1 MFLFLGEGEVIAGID
16 PHTLLPKSKGESSSQ
31 GLNAAQSKEKK
42 DLVFVN
48 IGPSHPAT
56 HGTLRALCA
65 LDGETIVASVTEIGY
80 LHRGFEKDC
89 EVHTFQQCI
98 PYTDRLN
105 YVSAI
110 MNNIGFCKAVE
121 RMLAIQVPERAIYV
135 RVITAELNRI
145 IDHLVCAGANLV
157 DIGALTNFW
166 YSFNVREKV
175 YNILE
180 KLCGARLTSS
190 YLRIGG
196 LSRDVYPAFED
207 EVIAVLKEIR
217 KGVQDVKKLV
227 STNRIFLDRTKDICV
242 ISADKA
248 ISYGWTGPTLRASG
262 VEYDLR
268 RAEPYY
274 HYEDFKFDVP
284 IGTVGDV
291 YDRIFIRFYEI
302 EESIHIIE
310 QALRKLPGGPVM
322 TDDKRVAL
330 PPKQQTYGNIEGL
343 MNHFKIIMHGI
354 CPEPGEIYDATE
366 AANGELGFSIIADGS
381 KNPYRVKC
389 RPPCFMNFAAY
400 HEMIEGTMIADAV
413 ANLGSI
419 NIIAGELDR

>member
-1 MFLFLGEGEVIAGID
+1 MNDID
-16 PHTLLPKSKGESSSQ
+16 TKTLLPKSSE
-31 GLNAAQSKEKK
+31 GLASIEGKRKK

-48 IGPSHPAT
+48 LGPSHPAT

-65 LDGETIVASVTEIGY
+65 LDGETIVAAATEIGY

-89 EVHTFQQCI
+89 EVHTYQQVI

-105 YVSAI
+105 YLSAI
-110 MNNIGFCKAVE
+110 MNNVGYCKAVE
-121 RMLAIQVPERAIYV
+121 RMLEITIPERAMAV
-135 RVITAELNRI
+135 RLITCELNRI
-145 IDHLVCAGANLV
+145 IDHLVCAGTNLV

-166 YSFNVREKV
+166 YSFNAREKV
-175 YNILE
+175 YDILE

-196 LSRDVYPAFED
+196 LARDLYPSFAD
-207 EVIAVLKEIR
+207 DVKTVLKDIR
-217 KGVQDVKKLV
+217 HNTGEMQKLI
-227 STNRIFLDRTKDICV
+227 SKNRIFLDRTQDICV
-242 ISADKA
+242 VSKETA
-248 ISYGWTGPTLRASG
+248 IAYGWTGPTLRASG

-268 RAEPYY
+268 KAEPYY
-274 HYEDFKFDVP
+274 HYEDYKFDVP
-284 IGTVGDV
+284 VGTKGDI
-291 YDRIFIRFYEI
+291 YDRIFVRLLEI
-302 EESIHIIE
+302 EESASIIE
-310 QALRKLPGGPVM
+310 QALKKIPKGPVM

-354 CPEPGEIYDATE
+354 LPPAGEVYDFTE
-366 AANGELGFSIIADGS
+366 AANGELGFYVVSDGS

-389 RPPCFMNFAAY
+389 RPPCFMNFAAF
-400 HEMIEGTMIADAV
+400 HEMIEGRMVADAV
-413 ANLGSI
+413 ATLGSI

>member
-1 MFLFLGEGEVIAGID
+1 MID
-16 PHTLLPKSKGESSSQ
+16 NFDTKTLLPVRSSR
-31 GLNAAQSKEKK
+31 GLDSLKQQEKK
-42 DLVFVN
+42 DLVLVN
-48 IGPSHPAT
+48 LGPSHPAT
-56 HGTLRALCA
+56 HGTLRAFLA
-65 LDGETIVASVTEIGY
+65 LDGETIAAAVTEIGY

-89 EVHTFQQCI
+89 EAHTFQQCI

-105 YVSAI
+105 YVSAMI
-110 MNNIGFCKAVE
+110 NNVGFCKAVE
-121 RMLAIQVPERAIYV
+121 RMLNVPVPERAIAI
-135 RVITAELNRI
+135 RVLACELNRI

-166 YSFNVREKV
+166 YTFNVREKV

-190 YLRIGG
+190 YTRIGG
-196 LSRDVYPAFED
+196 LSRDVYPEFDA
-207 EVIAVLKEIR
+207 EVKAVLKEIQ
-217 KGVQDVKKLV
+217 KSVKEVKTLI
-227 STNRIFLDRTKDICV
+227 STNRIFLDRTKGICI
-242 ISADKA
+242 ISKERA
-248 ISYGWTGPTLRASG
+248 ISYGWTGPTLRATG

-268 RAEPYY
+268 KSDPYY
-274 HYEDFKFDVP
+274 NYQNYQFDIPV
-284 IGTVGDV
+284 GSVGDV
-291 YDRIFIRFYEI
+291 YDRIILRFYEI

-310 QALRKLPGGPVM
+310 QVLAKLPKGPVM

-354 CPEPGEIYDATE
+354 CPAPGEVYDFTE
-366 AANGELGFSIIADGS
+366 AANGELGFYIVADGN

-400 HEMIEGTMIADAV
+400 GEMIEGAMVADAV

>member
-1 MFLFLGEGEVIAGID
+1 MSARID
-16 PHTLLPKSKGESSSQ
+16 PKTLLPSSQ
-31 GLNAAQSKEKK
+31 GLDALKPKDKK
-42 DLVFVN
+42 DLVMVN
-48 IGPSHPAT
+48 LGPSHPAT

-65 LDGETIVASVTEIGY
+65 LDGETIVAAVTEMGY

-110 MNNIGFCKAVE
+110 MNNVGFCKAVE
-121 RMLAIQVPERAIYV
+121 RMLGIPVPERAASI
-135 RVITAELNRI
+135 RVITCELNRI

-166 YSFNVREKV
+166 YSFNARERV

-190 YLRIGG
+190 YTRIGG
-196 LSRDVYPAFED
+196 LMRDVYPDFAAE
-207 EVIAVLKEIR
+207 IKAVLKEIR
-217 KGVQDVKKLV
+217 ASVKDVMKLV
-227 STNRIFLDRTKDICV
+227 SQNRIFLDRTKGLCI
-242 ISADKA
+242 IPKERA

-268 RAEPYY
+268 KAEPYY
-274 HYEDFKFDVP
+274 HYEDYRFDVP
-284 IGTVGDV
+284 VGTVGDI

-310 QALRKLPGGPVM
+310 QALGKMPKGPVM

-330 PPKQQTYGNIEGL
+330 PPKQETYGNIEGL

-354 CPEPGEIYDATE
+354 CPEPSEVYDYTE
-366 AANGELGFSIIADGS
+366 ASNGELGFTIIADGG

>member
-1 MFLFLGEGEVIAGID
+1 MID
-16 PHTLLPKSKGESSSQ
+16 SQTLLPVSSSKGLEALKPQ
-31 GLNAAQSKEKK
+31 ERK
-42 DLVFVN
+42 DLLMVN
-48 IGPSHPAT
+48 LGPSHPAT

-65 LDGETIVASVTEIGY
+65 LDGETIVAAVTEIGY

-89 EVHTFQQCI
+89 EAHTFQQCI

-110 MNNIGFCKAVE
+110 MNNVGFCKAVE
-121 RMLAIQVPERAIYV
+121 RMLAIQVPERAIYI

-166 YSFNVREKV
+166 YTFNVREKV

-190 YLRIGG
+190 YTRIGG
-196 LSRDVYPAFED
+196 LTRDVYPEFGD
-207 EVIAVLKEIR
+207 EVKAVLKEIR
-217 KGVQDVKKLV
+217 ASVKDVQKLIAP
-227 STNRIFLDRTKDICV
+227 NRIFLDRTKGVCI
-242 ISADKA
+242 ISKERA
-248 ISYGWTGPTLRASG
+248 ISYGWTGPTLRACG

-268 RAEPYY
+268 KAEPYY
-274 HYEDFKFDVP
+274 NYSDFQFDIPV
-284 IGTVGDV
+284 GTVGDV

-310 QALRKLPGGPVM
+310 QALGKMPKGPIM

-354 CPEPGEIYDATE
+354 CPAPGEVYDFTE
-366 AANGELGFSIIADGS
+366 AANGELGFYIVADGS

-389 RPPCFMNFAAY
+389 RPPCFMNFAAFG
-400 HEMIEGTMIADAV
+400 EMIEGSMIADAV
-413 ANLGSI
+413 ASLGSI

>member
-1 MFLFLGEGEVIAGID
+1 MID
-16 PHTLLPKSKGESSSQ
+16 NFDTKTLLPVRSSQ
-31 GLNAAQSKEKK
+31 GLDSLKHQEKK
-42 DLVFVN
+42 DLVLVN
-48 IGPSHPAT
+48 LGPSHPAS
-56 HGTLRALCA
+56 HGTLRAFLA
-65 LDGETIVASVTEIGY
+65 LDGETIAAAVTEIGY

-89 EVHTFQQCI
+89 EAHTFQQCI

-110 MNNIGFCKAVE
+110 MNNVGFCKAVE
-121 RMLAIQVPERAIYV
+121 RMLRVEVPERAIYI
-135 RVITAELNRI
+135 RVITNELNRI

-190 YLRIGG
+190 YTRIGG
-196 LSRDVYPAFED
+196 LSRDVYPEFAA
-207 EVIAVLKEIR
+207 EVKAVLKEIQLGL
-217 KGVQDVKKLV
+217 KDVQKLV
-227 STNRIFLDRTKDICV
+227 SNNRIFLDRTKDICV
-242 ISADKA
+242 ISKERA
-248 ISYGWTGPTLRASG
+248 ISYGWTGPTLRACG

-268 RAEPYY
+268 KSDPYY
-274 HYEDFKFDVP
+274 HYEDFKFDIPV
-284 IGTVGDV
+284 GSVGDT

-310 QALRKLPGGPVM
+310 QALGKMPKGPII

-354 CPEPGEIYDATE
+354 CPEPGEIYDFTE
-366 AANGELGFSIIADGS
+366 AANGELGFYIVADGG

-389 RPPCFMNFAAY
+389 RPPCFMNFAAFG
-400 HEMIEGTMIADAV
+400 EMIEGTMVADAV
-413 ANLGSI
+413 ATLGSI

>member
-1 MFLFLGEGEVIAGID
+1 MNSID
-16 PHTLLPKSKGESSSQ
+16 PKTLLPVSSSQ
-31 GLNAAQSKEKK
+31 GLNSAVHKEKK

-48 IGPSHPAT
+48 LGPSHPAT

-65 LDGETIVASVTEIGY
+65 LDGETIVAAVTEMGY

-110 MNNIGFCKAVE
+110 MNNVGFCKAVE
-121 RMLAIQVPERAIYV
+121 RMLGIQVPERAIYI
-135 RVITAELNRI
+135 RVLTCELNRI

-190 YLRIGG
+190 YTRIGG
-196 LSRDVYPAFED
+196 LARDAYPEFAA
-207 EVIAVLKEIR
+207 EVKAVLLEIR
-217 KGVQDVKKLV
+217 KGVKDIRKLV
-227 STNRIFLDRTKDICV
+227 SKNRIFLDRTKDVCV
-242 ISADKA
+242 ISKEKA
-248 ISYGWTGPTLRASG
+248 IAYGWTGPTLRACG
-262 VEYDLR
+262 VDYDLR
-268 RAEPYY
+268 KNEPYY
-274 HYEDFKFDVP
+274 HYGDFEFDVP
-284 IGTVGDV
+284 VGTIGDV
-291 YDRIFIRFYEI
+291 YDRFFLRFYEI
-302 EESIHIIE
+302 EESMRIIE
-310 QALRKLPGGPVM
+310 QALAKLPGGPIL

-354 CPEPGEIYDATE
+354 CPEPGEVYDSTE
-366 AANGELGFSIIADGS
+366 AANGELGFYIVADGS

-389 RPPCFMNFAAY
+389 RPPCLMNFAAF
-400 HEMIEGTMIADAV
+400 HEMIEGSMVADAV

>member
-1 MFLFLGEGEVIAGID
+1 MTPID
-16 PHTLLPKSKGESSSQ
+16 PQTLLPQSSE
-31 GLNAAQSKEKK
+31 GLASIEGKRKK
-42 DLVFVN
+42 DLVYVN
-48 IGPSHPAT
+48 LGPSHPAT

-65 LDGETIVASVTEIGY
+65 LDGETIVAAVTEMGY

-89 EVHTFQQCI
+89 EVHTYQQVI

-110 MNNIGFCKAVE
+110 MNNVGYCKAME
-121 RMLAIQVPERAIYV
+121 KMLGITIPERAMAV
-135 RVITAELNRI
+135 RLITCELNRI

-166 YSFNVREKV
+166 YSFNAREKV
-175 YNILE
+175 YDILE

-196 LSRDVYPAFED
+196 LARDLYPSFAD
-207 EVIAVLKEIR
+207 DVKAVLKDIRHNTGEI
-217 KGVQDVKKLV
+217 QKLIGK
-227 STNRIFLDRTKDICV
+227 NRIFLDRTQGLCIVSKEM
-242 ISADKA
+242 A
-248 ISYGWTGPTLRASG
+248 IAYGWTGPTLRASG

-268 RAEPYY
+268 KVEPYY
-274 HYEDFKFDVP
+274 HYEDYKFDIP
-284 IGTVGDV
+284 VGSTGDI
-291 YDRIFIRFYEI
+291 YDRIFVRLLEI
-302 EESIHIIE
+302 EESASIIE
-310 QALRKLPGGPVM
+310 QALKKIPKGPFM

-354 CPEPGEIYDATE
+354 LPPAGEVYDSTE
-366 AANGELGFSIIADGS
+366 AANGELGFYIVSDGG

-389 RPPCFMNFAAY
+389 RPPCFMNFAAF
-400 HEMIEGTMIADAV
+400 HEMIEGRMVADAV

>member
-1 MFLFLGEGEVIAGID
+1 MID
-16 PHTLLPKSKGESSSQ
+16 NFDTKTLLPVRSSQ
-31 GLNAAQSKEKK
+31 GLDSLKHQEKK
-42 DLVFVN
+42 DLVLVN
-48 IGPSHPAT
+48 LGPSHPAS
-56 HGTLRALCA
+56 HGTLRAFLA
-65 LDGETIVASVTEIGY
+65 LDGETIAAAVTEIGY

-89 EVHTFQQCI
+89 EAHTFQQCI

-110 MNNIGFCKAVE
+110 MNNVGFCKAVE
-121 RMLAIQVPERAIYV
+121 RMLRVEVPERAIYI
-135 RVITAELNRI
+135 RVITNELNRI

-190 YLRIGG
+190 YTRIGG
-196 LSRDVYPAFED
+196 LSRDVYPEFAA
-207 EVIAVLKEIR
+207 EVKAVLKEIQL
-217 KGVQDVKKLV
+217 GVNDVQKLV
-227 STNRIFLDRTKDICV
+227 SNNRIFLDRTKDICV
-242 ISADKA
+242 ISKERA
-248 ISYGWTGPTLRASG
+248 ISYGWTGPTLRACG

-268 RAEPYY
+268 KSDPYY
-274 HYEDFKFDVP
+274 HYEDFKFDIPV
-284 IGTVGDV
+284 GSVGDT

-310 QALRKLPGGPVM
+310 QALGKMPKGPII
-322 TDDKRVAL
+322 TEDKRVAL

-354 CPEPGEIYDATE
+354 CPEPGEIYDFTE
-366 AANGELGFSIIADGS
+366 AANGELGFYIVADGG

-389 RPPCFMNFAAY
+389 RPPCFMNFAAFG
-400 HEMIEGTMIADAV
+400 EMIEGTMVADAV
-413 ANLGSI
+413 ATLGSI

>member
-1 MFLFLGEGEVIAGID
+1 MNQID
-16 PHTLLPKSKGESSSQ
+16 PKTLLPQTHQSSS
-31 GLNAAQSKEKK
+31 GLDSVEGKRKK
-42 DLVFVN
+42 DLVYVN
-48 IGPSHPAT
+48 LGPSHPAT

-65 LDGETIVASVTEIGY
+65 LDGETIVTAVTEMGY

-89 EVHTFQQCI
+89 EAHTYQQVI

-110 MNNIGFCKAVE
+110 MNNVGFCKAVE
-121 RMLAIQVPERAIYV
+121 RMMGITIPERAMAV
-135 RVITAELNRI
+135 RLITCELNRI

-166 YSFNVREKV
+166 YSFNAREKV
-175 YNILE
+175 YDILE

-196 LSRDVYPAFED
+196 LARDLYPSFAD
-207 EVIAVLKEIR
+207 DVKTVLKDIRHNTGEI
-217 KGVQDVKKLV
+217 QKLI
-227 STNRIFLDRTKDICV
+227 TKNRIFLDRTQGLCKV
-242 ISADKA
+242 SKETA
-248 ISYGWTGPTLRASG
+248 IAYGWTGPTLRASG

-268 RAEPYY
+268 KAEPYY
-274 HYEDFKFDVP
+274 HYEDYKFDIPV
-284 IGTVGDV
+284 GSVGDI
-291 YDRIFIRFYEI
+291 YDRIFVRLLEI
-302 EESIHIIE
+302 EESASIIE
-310 QALRKLPGGPVM
+310 QALKKIPKGPFM

-354 CPEPGEIYDATE
+354 LPEAGEVYDNTE
-366 AANGELGFSIIADGS
+366 AANGELGFYVVSDGS
-381 KNPYRVKC
+381 KNPYRIKC
-389 RPPCFMNFAAY
+389 RPPCFMNFAAF
-400 HEMIEGTMIADAV
+400 HEMIEGRMVADAV